1 MGNAVGAESPRKK
14 AYSTPVVTIRPLSSL
29 AELLW
34 KQKTE
39 DEGRNDN
46 GRRTA
51 ETLVRT
57 MIVEGFAQ
65 EPGEVIRGLS
75 SMGWTTRAFPER
87 NVASVEKLEEGT
99 KIPANDGI
107 SILLADM
114 RSAVSAA
121 GWPVTRIE
129 LDGGSIATLVLVLRY
144 ESPGR
149 AANGSIH
156 PSSRWHI
163 RGPITAAQLG
173 TVIHWAMQLPAMRAE
188 PRRNQATA

>member
-1 MGNAVGAESPRKK
+1 MENAVGTESPRKK

-39 DEGRNDN
+39 DEGRNAN
-46 GRRTA
+46 ERRTA

-87 NVASVEKLEEGT
+87 NVASVEKLEERT

-114 RSAVSAA
+114 RSAVSAP

-129 LDGGSIATLVLVLRY
+129 LEGGPRATLVLVLRR
-144 ESPGR
+144 ESPGP
-149 AANGSIH
+149 AASGAVHS
-156 PSSRWHI
+156 SSRWHI

-173 TVIHWAMQLPAMRAE
+173 AVIHRALQIPAMRGE